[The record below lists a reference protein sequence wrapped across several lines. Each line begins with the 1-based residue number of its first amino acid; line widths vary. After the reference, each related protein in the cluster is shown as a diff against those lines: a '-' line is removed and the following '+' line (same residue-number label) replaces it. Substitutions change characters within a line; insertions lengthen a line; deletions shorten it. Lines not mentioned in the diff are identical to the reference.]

1 MSMTIYRI
9 YPAIGFARVGGDDD
23 YFLAPEIP
31 GQDPLELDGTS
42 VTRFKS
48 ANHKLIRKQAARFRL
63 FQSEDGGTT
72 WMPAMLPADATVE
85 WSVTLHNKKA
95 AVIRSLEPPTSPQRP
110 KINPAAAAMS
120 IEPPTAIISGA
131 NMVSSSIE
139 GTFATTGSGGA
150 VFNAQV
156 KLGQLRTDAE
166 QRLIVLGGDGVSDA
180 PTGTPIGG
188 VVGGTSYYTNPNW
201 YDDVA
206 DGPVMATIRLAPGS
220 PPVLA
225 EGGAWIIIGPP
236 DFAPGIGGIVTLYDV
251 LRQVGIDLLGFPPPP
266 SIPSFDRDIMPII
279 RRARRYRWVHAAP
292 QWGNVAFD
300 ASDTDL
306 RSKDP
311 AQDALKRAIRER
323 ILLAED
329 SNNGGFVGHTS
340 PAGPPFK
347 LRKHQKDALD
357 AWVARS
363 FDDAPAPF
371 DATPT
376 SDGLTRAALEG
387 AVGQGFCPGI
397 EAGILVLD
405 PTIYRSPFDF
415 RIDHASVAAGD
426 LTALMA
432 QPWQADFL
440 KCHTEWWPSQRPD
453 LAPQSDDFEDNKRW
467 IRGIG
472 GSEHGKLVKEFQRL
486 GFIVQTGPESFV
498 EAERDSSFPAV

>member
-1 MSMTIYRI
+1 MAIYRI
-9 YPAIGFARVGGDDD
+9 YPSIGFARVGGDDD
-23 YFLAPEIP
+23 FFLGPEIP
-31 GQDPLELDGTS
+31 GQGPIELDGAT

-48 ANHKLIRKQAARFRL
+48 TNHKLIRKQAARFRL
-63 FQSEDGGTT
+63 FQSDDGGTT
-72 WMPAMLPADATVE
+72 WLPAELPASATVE

-95 AVIRSLEPPTSPQRP
+95 AVVRSSEPPTSPQRP
-110 KINPAAAAMS
+110 VMDPAAAAMS
-120 IEPPTAIISGA
+120 IQPPTATISGPGK
-131 NMVSSSIE
+131 VGTPIE
-139 GTFATTGSGGA
+139 DTFTTTGNGGTP
-150 VFNAQV
+150 FNAQV

-166 QRLIVLGGDGVSDA
+166 GRLIVLGGDGISDS

-188 VVGGTSYYTNPNW
+188 LAGTTYYKNPKW

-206 DGPVMATIRLAPGS
+206 DGPVTATIKLTPDAEPIA
-220 PPVLA
+220 A
-225 EGGAWIIIGPP
+225 EGGAWVIVGPP

-251 LRQVGIDLLGFPPPP
+251 VRQVGIDQLGFPPPP
-266 SIPSFDRDIMPII
+266 LIPSFDRDIMPII
-279 RRARRYRWVHAAP
+279 RRARRHRWVHNGP
-292 QWGNVAFD
+292 QWGNAAFD
-300 ASDTDL
+300 ASDADL

-311 AQDALKRAIRER
+311 AKDGIKEAVRKR

-329 SNNGGFVGHTS
+329 VTEGGFAGHTS

-347 LRKHQKDALD
+347 LRKHQTDALN
-357 AWVARS
+357 AWLARN
-363 FDDAPAPF
+363 FDDKPAPF

-376 SDGLTRAALEG
+376 AEGLTRAALEG

-405 PTIYRSPFDF
+405 KTIYRSPFDF

-453 LAPQSDDFEDNKRW
+453 LAPQSNDFEDNKRW

-498 EAERDSSFPAV
+498 EAERDTTFPVA